1 MLYAEIG
8 NELTQKVIKNFS
20 TNKNPFFT
28 YTKYPVMFSQIISI
42 DDNVIPSANSI
53 MAENL
58 WILGILLDNE
68 DYSSKT
74 SEMLGVVADNFCD
87 GKGNN
92 YSQWAQLISKVA
104 YSYKEVV
111 IIGPEAL
118 KYNKKLQQN
127 YFPNVIFQISDKPS
141 DLPLLK
147 DRYFKGETLI
157 YVCENK
163 VCLRPSQTPFEA
175 LKQINSL

>member
-1 MLYAEIG
+1 
-8 NELTQKVIKNFS
+8 
-20 TNKNPFFT
+20 
-28 YTKYPVMFSQIISI
+28 
-42 DDNVIPSANSI
+42 
-53 MAENL
+53 
-58 WILGILLDNE
+58 
-68 DYSSKT
+68 
-74 SEMLGVVADNFCD
+74 MLGVVADYFCD

-92 YSQWAQLISKVA
+92 YSQQAQLISKVA

-147 DRYFKGETLI
+147 DRYFKGETFI

-163 VCLRPSQTPFEA
+163 VCLRPSETPFEA
-175 LKQINSL
+175 LKQINSLQFLYINIL